1 MINRIYTQLLKRAKE
16 NNISGQFDL
25 NMKNGD
31 EVTIYLPGRKVTKD
45 YSDNDYSILTDNN
58 EIIHFNT
65 LSEIAEWIDNKYCA

>member
-1 MINRIYTQLLKRAKE
+1 MINRIYTELLKRAKE

-31 EVTIYLPGRKVTKD
+31 KVTIYLPGRKVTKD